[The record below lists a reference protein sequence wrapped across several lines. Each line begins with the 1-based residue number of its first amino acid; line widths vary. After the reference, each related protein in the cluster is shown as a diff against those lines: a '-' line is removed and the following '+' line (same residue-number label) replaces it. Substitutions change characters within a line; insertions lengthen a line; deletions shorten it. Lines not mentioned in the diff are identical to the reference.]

1 MTPDFSYMNCS
12 DGFVAIAP
20 NTPQAEAEYNRMF
33 AETGGMR
40 LMPHEFKG
48 FKVAA
53 RKAGYSVRK
62 AVSAKFEPIT
72 DEMLAELMA

>member
-1 MTPDFSYMNCS
+1 MTPDFSYTQCA
-12 DGFVAIAP
+12 DGFIAIAP
-20 NTPQAEAEYNRMF
+20 NTPQAEREYNRMF

-48 FKVAA
+48 FQVAA

-62 AVSAKFEPIT
+62 EVPSKLVIT